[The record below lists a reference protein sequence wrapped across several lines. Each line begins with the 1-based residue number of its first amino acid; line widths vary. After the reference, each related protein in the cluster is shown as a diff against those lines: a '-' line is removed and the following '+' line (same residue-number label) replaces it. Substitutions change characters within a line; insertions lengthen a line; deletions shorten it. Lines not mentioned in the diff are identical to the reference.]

1 MVSNY
6 LAHSRYN
13 TLTSTAKHLSFHLF
27 SFLFTN
33 KPHKTLTLQRE
44 KNFNYPEATII
55 NIWGFFCYQYL
66 NLELWVLLETYC
78 YKIRMCA
85 KSLLSVTLWTVARH
99 TPLSMGF
106 SRQEYWSRLPFPSP
120 GDLPNPGI
128 KPVSFMSNTLAGC
141 SLPLPQPVNCIL

>member
-13 TLTSTAKHLSFHLF
+13 TLTSTAKHLSFHSF

-55 NIWGFFCYQYL
+55 NIWGVF
-66 NLELWVLLETYC
+66 
-78 YKIRMCA
+78 
-85 KSLLSVTLWTVARH
+85 LLSIFESIAL
-99 TPLSMGF
+99 GF
-106 SRQEYWSRLPFPSP
+106 VR
-120 GDLPNPGI
+120 N
-128 KPVSFMSNTLAGC
+128 
-141 SLPLPQPVNCIL
+141 ILLQNQDVC